1 MFLIKALLNGILNVI
16 TSLLNIFLLP
26 INALIENIF
35 PDMSSAISTFNNF
48 INNYVGGTLSY
59 FFSILPPI
67 FRGLLVLW
75 YTFVIAYY
83 SVYYSYLAIIKI
95 WSIIQKIKFW

>member
-26 INALIENIF
+26 INVLIENIF

-75 YTFVIAYY
+75 FTFVISYY

-95 WSIIQKIKFW
+95 WNIIQKIKFW

>member
-1 MFLIKALLNGILNVI
+1 MIKALLNGLLSII

-35 PDMSSAISTFNNF
+35 PDMASAISTFNTFVNT
-48 INNYVGGTLSY
+48 YVGGTLSY
-59 FFSILPPI
+59 FFSMFPPI
-67 FRGLLVLW
+67 FRSLLALW
-75 YTFVIAYY
+75 FTFVISYY
-83 SVYYSYLAIIKI
+83 GIYYTYTGIIKI

>member
-1 MFLIKALLNGILNVI
+1 MIKALLNGLLSII

-35 PDMSSAISTFNNF
+35 PDMASAISTFNTFVNT
-48 INNYVGGTLSY
+48 YVGGTLSY
-59 FFSILPPI
+59 FFSILPPT
-67 FRGLLVLW
+67 FRGLLALW
-75 YTFVIAYY
+75 FTFVISYY
-83 SVYYSYLAIIKI
+83 GIYYTYTGIIKI